1 MSELTN
7 KLDAAPLCPVCGAK
21 MVKGEDGLY
30 SCATHGRAKMET
42 PEEDSAQ
49 PCPKCG
55 APMVKGADGYVCKA
69 CASARSSKD
78 TVDRV
83 DGFYAYDPYN
93 EADAE
98 ALGLIQRFKK
108 DGNGFLVG
116 KAQVTNIGVFSYILP
131 DGTLRR
137 EYRPR
142 SEVMDSDSLASLKL
156 VPFTND
162 HPATKVT
169 PENASSLSIGSIG
182 DGISTTSEGVFAP
195 IVITNAQAIADAE
208 AGKQAL
214 SCGYR
219 CEIDA
224 APGVWNGVAYD
235 VIQRNIRY
243 NHVALVNRGR
253 AGDAAVMKLDGLDV
267 AVGTQILPTSKEPT
281 MKIKLD
287 SAEVEVADSVGQAF
301 NALQSRLDAAETS
314 HKAALATIQAKAD
327 AAEAQVE
334 SLKADLAA
342 APAKLDAAI
351 KARLDLVAKAQSVGV
366 EARADQDDLAIQ
378 GAIVAKAFP
387 KADAGKL
394 KEPAYMAAM
403 LDSALLVLAD
413 AQPAA
418 NAAPS
423 HAALGAVNADG
434 CGATVNA
441 AKAKKDYEERIKN
454 KWREGKSE
462 KK

>member
-1 MSELTN
+1 MSDSTD
-7 KLDAAPLCPVCGAK
+7 KTDAAPICPVCGAK
-21 MVKGEDGLY
+21 MIKGEDGLY
-30 SCATHGRAKMET
+30 SCAKHGKAKMEA
-42 PEEDSAQ
+42 PEEDSVNT
-49 PCPKCG
+49 CSKCG
-55 APMVKGADGYVCKA
+55 APMVKGPNGYTCKS
-69 CASARSSKD
+69 CANARSSKD

-83 DGFYAYDPYN
+83 DGYYAYDPSD
-93 EADAE
+93 EAE
-98 ALGLIQRFKK
+98 AESMGLIQRFKK

-116 KAQVTNIGVFSYILP
+116 KAQVTNIGVFSYVLP
-131 DGTLRR
+131 NGMVRR
-137 EYRPR
+137 ELRPR

-182 DGISTTSEGVFAP
+182 DGIATTSEGVFAP

-208 AGKQAL
+208 GGKQAL

-219 CEIDA
+219 CEIDETS
-224 APGVWNGVAYD
+224 GVWNGVAYD

-253 AGDAAVMKLDGLDV
+253 AGDSAVLKLDGVDI
-267 AVGTQILPTSKEPT
+267 AIGTQILPTIKEPT

-301 NALQSRLDAAETS
+301 NALQSRLDASEAS
-314 HKAALATIQAKAD
+314 HKAELATVQAKAD
-327 AAEAQVE
+327 AAESQVE

-351 KARLDLVAKAQSVGV
+351 KSRLDLVAQAQSVGV
-366 EARADQDDLAIQ
+366 EAKADQDDSAIKS
-378 GAIVAKAFP
+378 AIIVKAFP
-387 KADAGKL
+387 KADSEKL

-403 LDSALLVLAD
+403 LDSAMLVLAET
-413 AQPAA
+413 QPKAD
-418 NAAPS
+418 AAPS
-423 HAALGAVNADG
+423 NAALGQVNTDG
-434 CGATVNA
+434 CGGAPNA
-441 AKAKKDYEERIKN
+441 SKAQKEYEQRVRDMSK
-454 KWREGKSE
+454 REGK
-462 KK
+462 K

>member
-1 MSELTN
+1 MSDSTN
-7 KLDAAPLCPVCGAK
+7 KTDAAPLCPACGAK

-30 SCATHGRAKMET
+30 SCAKHGTAKMEQ
-42 PEEDSAQ
+42 PEEDSVH

-55 APMVKGADGYVCKA
+55 APMAKSAEGYTCKA
-69 CASARSSKD
+69 CASARTKD

-83 DGFYAYDPYN
+83 DGLYAYDPSS
-93 EADAE
+93 EAE
-98 ALGLIQRFKK
+98 AEGMGLIQRFKK

-116 KAQVTNIGVFSYILP
+116 KAQVTNIGVFSYVLP
-131 DGTLRR
+131 NGMVRR

-142 SEVMDSDSLASLKL
+142 SEVMDTESLASLKL

-182 DGISTTSEGVFAP
+182 DGISTTSDGVFAP
-195 IVITNAQAIADAE
+195 IVITDAAAIADAE

-219 CEIDA
+219 CEIDET
-224 APGVWNGVAYD
+224 PGVWNGVAYD

-243 NHVALVNRGR
+243 NHVALVTRGR
-253 AGDAAVMKLDGLDV
+253 AGDAAVIKLDGADV
-267 AVGTQILPTSKEPT
+267 AVGTQILPTIKEHT

-301 NALQSRLDAAETS
+301 NALQSKLDASEAS
-314 HKAALATIQAKAD
+314 HKEALATVQAKAD

-334 SLKADLAA
+334 SLKAELAT

-351 KARLDLVAKAQSVGV
+351 KARMDLVAQAQSVGV
-366 EARADQDDLAIQ
+366 EAKADQDDSAIKS
-378 GAIVAKAFP
+378 AIVTKAFP
-387 KADAGKL
+387 KADSEKL

-413 AQPAA
+413 AKPH
-418 NAAPS
+418 NDAAPS
-423 HAALGAVNADG
+423 HAGLGVVNADG
-434 CGATVNA
+434 CGAPVNA
-441 AKAKKDYEERIKN
+441 MKAKKDYEDRIKN
-454 KWREGKSE
+454 AWREGKSE

>member
-1 MSELTN
+1 MSDLSN
-7 KLDAAPLCPVCGAK
+7 KTDAAPLCPVCGAK
-21 MVKGEDGLY
+21 MIKGEDGLY
-30 SCATHGRAKMET
+30 SCAKHGMAKMEQ
-42 PEEDSAQ
+42 PEEDAVRA
-49 PCPKCG
+49 CPKCG
-55 APMVKGADGYVCKA
+55 APMVKGPDGYACKE
-69 CASARSSKD
+69 CANARAPKD

-83 DGFYAYDPYN
+83 DGFYAYDPAS
-93 EADAE
+93 EAE
-98 ALGLIQRFKK
+98 AEGMGLIQRFKK

-116 KAQVTNIGVFSYILP
+116 KAQVTNIGVFSYALP
-131 DGTLRR
+131 NGMVRR

-142 SEVMDSDSLASLKL
+142 SEVMDFDSLASLKL

-182 DGISTTSEGVFAP
+182 DGISTSSDGVFAP
-195 IVITNAQAIADAE
+195 IVITDAQAIADAE

-219 CEIDA
+219 CEIDET
-224 APGVWNGVAYD
+224 PGVWNGVAYD

-253 AGDAAVMKLDGLDV
+253 AGDAAVLKLDGADV
-267 AVGTQILPTSKEPT
+267 PMGQQILPTIKEHT

-287 SAEVEVADSVGQAF
+287 SAEVEVADSVGNAF
-301 NALQSRLDAAETS
+301 NALQARIDASEAA
-314 HKAALATIQAKAD
+314 HKAELATVQAKAD

-334 SLKADLAA
+334 TLKADLAA

-351 KARLDLVAKAQSVGV
+351 KARLDLVAMAQSVGV
-366 EARADQDDLAIQ
+366 EAKADQDDVAIKSS
-378 GAIVAKAFP
+378 IVVKAFP
-387 KADAGKL
+387 KADSEKL

-403 LDSALLVLAD
+403 LDSAMLVLAET
-413 AQPAA
+413 QPKQD
-418 NAAPS
+418 AAPS
-423 HAALGAVNADG
+423 HAALGAINTDG
-434 CGATVNA
+434 CGASSNSE
-441 AKAKKDYEERIKN
+441 KAKKDYEERIKN
-454 KWREGKSE
+454 KWREGS